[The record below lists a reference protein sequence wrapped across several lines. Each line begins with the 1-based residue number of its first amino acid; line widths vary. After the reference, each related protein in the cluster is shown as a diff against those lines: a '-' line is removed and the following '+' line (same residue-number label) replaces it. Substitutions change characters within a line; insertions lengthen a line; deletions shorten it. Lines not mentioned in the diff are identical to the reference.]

1 MNDHHSS
8 PDLRN
13 RLETAAYNEETLV
26 RKMKKS
32 PQKASPVSTSQ
43 KVENFIR
50 SAIYEGRLKPRERI
64 IEDDIARQ
72 LGCSRG
78 PLREA
83 VLRLE
88 RDGLIVITP
97 RRGTF
102 IRDISPEEVEVLFS
116 IRGKLEG
123 LCVRYMRE
131 QMTPEKRIAVEKALR
146 AMKDASEAGD
156 EERFLQCDMKLH
168 RTIWKLAGKQQLYQ
182 TLNYVMNPLFFMIA
196 RAYSPKLNPVQVAF
210 ASHEKYVQTIL
221 SVPISRVEREV
232 EKYFGG
238 IYRDLNKTVF
248 HRPIPLTQNLDMGEE
263 DSDETTG
270 EFSRFLAR
278 S

>member
-1 MNDHHSS
+1 M
-8 PDLRN
+8 
-13 RLETAAYNEETLV
+13 T
-26 RKMKKS
+26 KS
-32 PQKASPVSTSQ
+32 PRKISPVSTSQ

-50 SAIYEGRLKPRERI
+50 TAIYEGRLKPRERI

-102 IRDISPEEVEVLFS
+102 IRDISPDEVEVLFS
-116 IRGKLEG
+116 MRGKLEG

-131 QMTPEKRIAVEKALR
+131 QMTPEKQEAVENALR
-146 AMKDASEAGD
+146 AMKDASEADD

-168 RTIWKLAGKQQLYQ
+168 RTIWKLSGKQQLFQ
-182 TLNYVMNPLFFMIA
+182 TLNFAMTPLFVMIS
-196 RAYSPKLNPVQVAF
+196 RAYSPKLNPVDVAY
-210 ASHEKYVQTIL
+210 ANHEKYVQTIL
-221 SVPISRVEREV
+221 NVPLSKVEDEV
-232 EKYFGG
+232 EKYFNGL
-238 IYRDLNKTVF
+238 YRDLNKTVF
-248 HRPIPLTQNLDMGEE
+248 HRPIPLDSAF
-263 DSDETTG
+263 DSDE
-270 EFSRFLAR
+270 SADDSLN
-278 S
+278 

>member
-1 MNDHHSS
+1 MNSFTYLPTPAS
-8 PDLRN
+8 
-13 RLETAAYNEETLV
+13 YNEDIVVDNMKTPS
-26 RKMKKS
+26 RKT
-32 PQKASPVSTSQ
+32 SPVSTSQ

-50 SAIYEGRLKPRERI
+50 SAIYEGRLKPRERL

-102 IRDISPEEVEVLFS
+102 IRDIPPEDVEVLFS
-116 IRGKLEG
+116 MRGKLEG

-131 QMTPEKRIAVEKALR
+131 QMTPEKQHSLEKALH
-146 AMKDASEAGD
+146 AMKEAADGGD
-156 EERFLQCDMKLH
+156 EERFLQCDLKLH
-168 RTIWKLAGKQQLYQ
+168 RTIWKFSGKQQLYQ

-196 RAYSPKLNPVQVAF
+196 RAYSTQLNAVDVAY
-210 ASHEKYVQTIL
+210 ASHAKYVQTIL
-221 SVPISRVEREV
+221 SIPIPKVEREV
-232 EKYFGG
+232 EKYFSG

-248 HRPIPLTQNLDMGEE
+248 HKPMPFGRMMDAHERD
-263 DSDETTG
+263 DSDEG
-270 EFSRFLAR
+270 LSNSA
-278 S
+278 

>member
-1 MNDHHSS
+1 MNNHHSS
-8 PDLRN
+8 LDE
-13 RLETAAYNEETLV
+13 RLLQTAAYNEETLV

-32 PQKASPVSTSQ
+32 QKASPISTSQ

-131 QMTPEKRIAVEKALR
+131 QMTPEKRLAVEKALQM
-146 AMKDASEAGD
+146 MKDASEAGD

-196 RAYSPKLNPVQVAF
+196 RAYSPKLNPVDVAF
-210 ASHEKYVQTIL
+210 ASHEKYIQTIL

-248 HRPIPLTQNLDMGEE
+248 HRPIPLTQDLDMGDDE
-263 DSDETTG
+263 SDETTG
-270 EFSRFLAR
+270 EISRSLAR
-278 S
+278 A

>member
-1 MNDHHSS
+1 MKTFLS
-8 PDLRN
+8 
-13 RLETAAYNEETLV
+13 A
-26 RKMKKS
+26 KMKKS
-32 PQKASPVSTSQ
+32 SRKTSPVSTSE

-102 IRDISPEEVEVLFS
+102 IRDISPEDIEVLFS

-131 QMTPEKRIAVEKALR
+131 QMTPEKQQAVEKALE
-146 AMKDASEAGD
+146 AMREASEAGD
-156 EERFLQCDMKLH
+156 EEQFLQCDMKLH
-168 RTIWKLAGKQQLYQ
+168 RTIWKFRKQQLFQ
-182 TLNYVMNPLFFMIA
+182 TLSLVMNPLFFMIA
-196 RAYSPKLNPVQVAF
+196 RAYSPKLNPVDVAF

-232 EKYFGG
+232 EKYFSG

-248 HRPIPLTQNLDMGEE
+248 HRQIPMGQFFDE
-263 DSDETTG
+263 DEDG
-270 EFSRFLAR
+270 D
-278 S
+278 

>member
-1 MNDHHSS
+1 MPS
-8 PDLRN
+8 
-13 RLETAAYNEETLV
+13 
-26 RKMKKS
+26 RKI
-32 PQKASPVSTSQ
+32 SPVSTSQ

-50 SAIYEGRLKPRERI
+50 SAIYEGRLKPRERL

-102 IRDISPEEVEVLFS
+102 IRDISPEDVEVLFS
-116 IRGKLEG
+116 MRGKLEG

-131 QMTPEKRIAVEKALR
+131 QMTPESQLAVEKALH
-146 AMKDASEAGD
+146 AMKEASDAGD
-156 EERFLQCDMKLH
+156 EERFLRCDMKLH
-168 RTIWKLAGKQQLYQ
+168 RTIWKLSGKQQLYQ
-182 TLNYVMNPLFFMIA
+182 TLSFTMNPLFFMVA
-196 RAYSPKLNPVQVAF
+196 RAYSNKLNAVDVAY
-210 ASHEKYVQTIL
+210 ASHARYIQTIL
-221 SVPISRVEREV
+221 SVPISKVEREV
-232 EKYFGG
+232 EKYFSG

-248 HRPIPLTQNLDMGEE
+248 QRPMPFGRMLDQSERDESGEALG
-263 DSDETTG
+263 DS
-270 EFSRFLAR
+270 A
-278 S
+278 

>member
-1 MNDHHSS
+1 MMKPS
-8 PDLRN
+8 
-13 RLETAAYNEETLV
+13 
-26 RKMKKS
+26 RKTN
-32 PQKASPVSTSQ
+32 PVSTSQ
-43 KVENFIR
+43 RVENFIR

-64 IEDDIARQ
+64 IENDIARQ

-102 IRDISPEEVEVLFS
+102 IRDISPEEVEVLFG

-131 QMTPEKRIAVEKALR
+131 QMTVQKRLVIEKALQ

-156 EERFLQCDMKLH
+156 EERFLQSDMKLH
-168 RTIWKLAGKQQLYQ
+168 RTIWKLSGRQQLYQ
-182 TLNYVMNPLFFMIA
+182 TLNFAMNPLFFMIA
-196 RAYSPKLNPVQVAF
+196 RAYSPKLNPVDVAF

-248 HRPIPLTQNLDMGEE
+248 HRPIPLPQGLDVHDDEI
-263 DSDETTG
+263 DETNG
-270 EFSRFLAR
+270 EFESAESAR
-278 S
+278 KPGVSTRSV

>member
-1 MNDHHSS
+1 MNSFTS
-8 PDLRN
+8 FLP
-13 RLETAAYNEETLV
+13 AASYNEDVLV
-26 RKMKKS
+26 TKTKMPS
-32 PQKASPVSTSQ
+32 RKASPVSTSQ

-50 SAIYEGRLKPRERI
+50 SAIYEGRLKPRERL

-88 RDGLIVITP
+88 RDGLIVIMP

-116 IRGKLEG
+116 MRGKLEG

-131 QMTPEKRIAVEKALR
+131 QMTPEKKLALER
-146 AMKDASEAGD
+146 ALHAMKEASDARD

-168 RTIWKLAGKQQLYQ
+168 RTIWKLSGKQQLYQ
-182 TLNYVMNPLFFMIA
+182 TLNFAMNPLFFMIA
-196 RAYSPKLNPVQVAF
+196 RAYSPKLNAVDVAF
-210 ASHEKYVQTIL
+210 ASHARYVETIL
-221 SVPISRVEREV
+221 TVPISRVEREV

-238 IYRDLNKTVF
+238 IYRELNKTVF
-248 HRPIPLTQNLDMGEE
+248 HRPAPLVQFLE
-263 DSDETTG
+263 DSEGVLNTSLVDP
-270 EFSRFLAR
+270 A
-278 S
+278 